1 MTLPSPS
8 LPFGLRDVKVYPI
21 DDEGNIGAG
30 VDLPAAQTF
39 SFKEAETFEVLKGDD
54 LSLASHGGGPT
65 VSWELESGGISM
77 EAYQVI
83 MGGTITTSGTE
94 PNLVKTYTKGALDQ
108 KPYFQVEGQAI
119 SDSGGD
125 FHAVVYRCKADGGFD
140 GSMANSKFWV
150 SKATGTGFGN
160 VQTGGDL
167 TLYEFVQNEAV
178 TAIAS

>member
-1 MTLPSPS
+1 MALASPS
-8 LPFGLRDVKVYPI
+8 LPFGLRDVKVFPI
-21 DDEGNIGAG
+21 DDDGNVGSG

-39 SFKEAETFEVLKGDD
+39 SFKEAETYEILKGDD
-54 LSLASHGGGPT
+54 LNLASHGGGPT
-65 VSWELESGGISM
+65 VTWELESGGISL

-83 MGGTITTSGTE
+83 MGGSIATAGVS

-108 KPYFQVEGQAI
+108 RPYFQVEGQAI

-125 FHAVVYRCKADGGFD
+125 MHCVVFRCKADGGFD
-140 GSMANSKFWV
+140 GSFANAKFWV

-167 TLYEFVQNEAV
+167 KLYEFVQNETA
-178 TAIAS
+178 TAISV